1 MKGDFFMAK
10 ILIYNQNTNR
20 METFF
25 RGENEAMPYN
35 TYGTLKVKE
44 FRGSSKS
51 NILWTDLRTMQAWN
65 SQRYLYGG
73 PIPVGFAFKRPYEGG
88 HGSQSQHYAGT
99 AFDVGQ
105 GWTNAQRSV
114 LRRSAQNSGIW
125 SYVEPLSLSPTWVHF
140 DKRFGTPACSSG
152 GYPLIRQGSRGNYVC
167 IAQDDLN
174 TLGYRTGGLDGVYG
188 AQTVDAVKRYQ
199 ASRGLAA
206 DGIVGCNT
214 WRSLQENVVG
224 AGKTSTTIN

>member
-1 MKGDFFMAK
+1 MAK
-10 ILIYNQNTNR
+10 ILMYNQDTNR
-20 METFF
+20 METFY

-35 TYGTLKVKE
+35 ANRTLKVKE

-51 NILWTDLRTMQAWN
+51 NILWTDKRTMQAWN
-65 SQRYLYGG
+65 SQRYIYGS
-73 PIPVGFAFKRPYEGG
+73 PIPVGFAFKRPWEGG
-88 HGSQSQHYAGT
+88 HGNQSQHYAGT

-105 GWTNAQRSV
+105 GWTNAQRNA
-114 LRRSAQNSGIW
+114 LRNSAINSKIW
-125 SYVEPLSLSPTWVHF
+125 SYVEPISLSPTWVHF

-174 TLGYRTGGLDGVYG
+174 TLGYKTGGLDGVFG
-188 AQTVDAVKRYQ
+188 TQTTNAVKRYQ
-199 ASRGLAA
+199 TSRGLTS
-206 DGIVGCNT
+206 DGIIGCNT

-224 AGKTSTTIN
+224 TGKNSTTIN

>member
-1 MKGDFFMAK
+1 MAK
-10 ILIYNQNTNR
+10 ILVYNQDTNR

-35 TYGTLKVKE
+35 TNRTLKVKE

-51 NILWTDLRTMQAWN
+51 NILWTDKRTMQAWN
-65 SQRYLYGG
+65 SQRYIYGV
-73 PIPVGFAFKRPYEGG
+73 PINVGFAFKRPYEGG

-105 GWTNAQRSV
+105 GLTNAQRTR
-114 LRRSAQNSGIW
+114 LRTSAINSGVW
-125 SYVEPLSLSPTWVHF
+125 TYVEPVSLSPTWVHF
-140 DKRFGTPACSSG
+140 DRRYGTPACPSG
-152 GYPLIRQGSRGNYVC
+152 GFPLIRRGSRGNYVC

-174 TLGYRTGGLDGVYG
+174 TLGYKTGGLDGVFG
-188 AQTVDAVKRYQ
+188 EQTYNAVRKYQ
-199 ASRGLAA
+199 SSRGLSV
-206 DGIVGCNT
+206 DGIIGCST

-224 AGKTSTTIN
+224 TGATSTTIN